1 MARENRAYLTWATSA
16 ILALYPTTQP
26 VVIHMH
32 DLNAIISNI
41 AKRKAEDVSLGV
53 FRRVLNAL
61 EEQLEGY
68 AVFLKRVLT
77 LNDCVLYINGEV
89 TKETLMDW
97 FIKYDVPFNRVGR
110 SVFIERTVFED
121 FLVDK
126 LEESRS
132 STTKNKARR
141 GKSV

>member
-1 MARENRAYLTWATSA
+1 MGRQVQQALTVD
-16 ILALYPTTQP
+16 IAL
-26 VVIHMH
+26 
-32 DLNAIISNI
+32 SS
-41 AKRKAEDVSLGV
+41 DV
-53 FRRVLNAL
+53 RL